1 MPGADRPPERRV
13 EYPCG
18 SVGTRSQGDVT
29 HVLVSGDLDMLTAA
43 RVRLAIEG
51 AREATPTRVALD
63 LSDVEFIDSHGL
75 ELLVTTHR
83 SLAADGCS
91 LSVTP
96 PSDGARRVFTLTGL
110 DWLFDDQPAA
120 DTALAAHREARSIS

>member
-1 MPGADRPPERRV
+1 MSGADRSPERRY
-13 EYPCG
+13 EYAGG
-18 SVGTRSQGDVT
+18 SVDTRSQGDVS
-29 HVLVSGDLDMLTAA
+29 HVQVSGDLDMLTAA

-63 LSDVEFIDSHGL
+63 LSDVGFIDSHGL

-83 SLAADGCS
+83 NLTAEGCS

-96 PSDGARRVFTLTGL
+96 PSDGARRVFMLTGL
-110 DWLFDDQPAA
+110 DWLFGDEPAA
-120 DTALAAHREARSIS
+120 DTALAES

>member
-1 MPGADRPPERRV
+1 MPGADRSSERRY
-13 EYPCG
+13 EYARG
-18 SVGTRSQGDVT
+18 SVDTRSQGDIT

-51 AREATPTRVALD
+51 ACEGAPTRVALD
-63 LSDVEFIDSHGL
+63 LSELEFIDSHGL

-83 SLAADGCS
+83 NLTAEGRS

-110 DWLFDDQPAA
+110 DWLFDDGPAA
-120 DTALAAHREARSIS
+120 DTALAAGREA

>member
-51 AREATPTRVALD
+51 ACKGTPTRVALD
-63 LSDVEFIDSHGL
+63 LSELEFIDSHGL

-83 SLAADGCS
+83 NLTADGCS
-91 LSVTP
+91 FSVTP
-96 PSDGARRVFTLTGL
+96 PSAGARRVFTLTGL
-110 DWLFDDQPAA
+110 DWLFDDEPAA
-120 DTALAAHREARSIS
+120 DTALAAGREA

>member
-1 MPGADRPPERRV
+1 MPGADRLPERRV

-51 AREATPTRVALD
+51 ACERTPARVALD

-83 SLAADGCS
+83 NLTAEGCS
-91 LSVTP
+91 LTVTP

-110 DWLFDDQPAA
+110 DWLFGDEPVV
-120 DTALAAHREARSIS
+120 DTALAADREA

>member
-29 HVLVSGDLDMLTAA
+29 PVLVSGDLDMLTTA

-51 AREATPTRVALD
+51 ACKGTPTRVALD
-63 LSDVEFIDSHGL
+63 LSELEFIDSHGL

-83 SLAADGCS
+83 NLTADGCS

-110 DWLFDDQPAA
+110 DWLFDDEPVA
-120 DTALAAHREARSIS
+120 DTALAADREA